1 MAKAQATAETLTMF
15 SGTLKNNREDILNV
29 KASMDRELQS
39 FLWDD
44 PVGNAFRA
52 KYYEDLKPIEGKLI
66 PNLEAYSTYLDQE
79 ANLVTEFGSNLL

>member
-1 MAKAQATAETLTMF
+1 MAKTKATAEVLSQF
-15 SGTLKNNREDILNV
+15 SGTLKSNREDILGV

-52 KYYEDLKPIEGKLI
+52 KYYEDLMPIEGKLV
-66 PNLEAYSTYLDQE
+66 PNLESYSAYLDQE
-79 ANLVTEFGSNLL
+79 ASIINEYGAQ